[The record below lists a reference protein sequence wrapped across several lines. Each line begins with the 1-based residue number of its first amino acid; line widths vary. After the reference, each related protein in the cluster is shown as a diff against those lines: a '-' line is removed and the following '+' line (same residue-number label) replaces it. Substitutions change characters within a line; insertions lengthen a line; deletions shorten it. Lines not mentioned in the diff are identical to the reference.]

1 MKVASTCTNG
11 MCIHELF
18 QMGKRQKR
26 RGYAPRI
33 SVTAAADDSSR
44 IPTACQAYSNSI
56 PYITLFNLHNTP
68 TCEARTTIISFL
80 QVSKSKHREVKQFTQ
95 DHAATKKRIQAQAVL
110 SKAQPLNYK
119 PVTSKWYTFAERT
132 FCKYLTNVFYSHV
145 YIFKTQHRSTLCPH
159 SSNEWRYNQAPGTAY
174 KQIGSRESFFN
185 VSNTLWCP
193 IKRREPENLR
203 PSLQQ
208 KKKKNFFLQKKT
220 KKKIGQRQPGWA
232 ADQSMSQMNERSLL
246 VTAPQWCPKHRS
258 ANSTRSE
265 LTTAGLHKSPTT

>member
-1 MKVASTCTNG
+1 MIVTVSLLRARHIPIASH
-11 MCIHELF
+11 ILS
-18 QMGKRQKR
+18 
-26 RGYAPRI
+26 YLI
-33 SVTAAADDSSR
+33 STSH
-44 IPTACQAYSNSI
+44 ILSN
-56 PYITLFNLHNTP
+56 LTP

-95 DHAATKKRIQAQAVL
+95 DHAKEKRIQAQAAL

-132 FCKYLTNVFYSHV
+132 FCKYLTNDFYSHV

-174 KQIGSRESFFN
+174 KQTGSRESFFN
-185 VSNTLWCP
+185 VFNTLRCP
-193 IKRREPENLR
+193 TKRREPENLR

-208 KKKKNFFLQKKT
+208 KKKKNFLSPKENKKEDRT
-220 KKKIGQRQPGWA
+220 KTARVSCWPKYVT
-232 ADQSMSQMNERSLL
+232 DERSLL

-258 ANSTRSE
+258 ANSTRSVW
-265 LTTAGLHKSPTT
+265 AHHCWAA